1 MNIFTTMLIGAA
13 GLLSAP
19 ITAPEHAL
27 SQVST
32 PPVME
37 APCCQEELVRA
48 RELHETGQWKEA
60 HRAYLKVAELQGGA
74 GEFAGEALWEAA
86 QLSAGQGRYLRAA
99 QELDRVVK
107 VAADFGRPSLQARAL
122 FEAAVLYHR
131 YVGGRDHLAHE
142 RLVQLERILSSP
154 DVSEEV
160 KELVEGRIRSTGTV
174 S

>member
-1 MNIFTTMLIGAA
+1 MNILTTMLIAAA

-19 ITAPEHAL
+19 ITAPEHTL
-27 SQVST
+27 TQVST
-32 PPVME
+32 PPAME
-37 APCCQEELVRA
+37 AACCQEELAQA

-60 HRAYLKVAELQGGA
+60 RRAYLKVADLQDRA

-86 QLSAGQGRYLRAA
+86 QLSYSQGRYLRAA
-99 QELDRVVK
+99 QELDRLAEI
-107 VAADFGRPSLQARAL
+107 AADFGRPSLQARAL
-122 FEAAVLYHR
+122 FEAAVLYHH
-131 YVGGRDHLAHE
+131 YVDGRDSLAHE
-142 RLVQLERILSSP
+142 RIVQLERILPSP